1 MEFLI
6 LGPVDVLDGGRA
18 VRLPAGKPVALLRAL
33 LLNRNRVVSTETLID
48 ELWGEDPPETAAKAL
63 QGHVSQ
69 LRKVLGADRL
79 ITKPPGYS
87 LRVEEGELDLDRFEQ
102 LVRDGRE
109 LLAAGDAKAAS
120 RELES
125 GLGLW
130 RGPAPGL
137 EERRLAA
144 LEDRIESDL
153 ALSRHSELVAE
164 LETLVAQHP
173 LRERL
178 RRQLMLAL
186 YRSGRQA
193 DALEEYR
200 RTRETLS
207 GELGI
212 EPSEELQDLQRA
224 ILRHDPEL
232 LARRARPAAFV
243 DAPVPRS
250 RLRWALA
257 AVGAIALLAG
267 AVLALVFAR
276 GGGSSA
282 DSPATDLHTFVS
294 RVENFLVQSSE
305 GRRDVSAAISGVVHC
320 RLGPH
325 AAIDRLNRVQRN
337 RQSLLQQ
344 VAALAV
350 PGDTEAGRS
359 ADLFQ
364 QAEQRSIA
372 ADWHYRDWLAK
383 RTTCGR
389 PKPDPDLHAAV
400 AADKAATRAKRQFV
414 ATFNPLARR
423 FHRRAWKATEF

>member
-1 MEFLI
+1 VEFLI

-18 VRLPAGKPVALLRAL
+18 VSLPAGKPVALLRAL
-33 LLNRNRVVSTETLID
+33 LLSRNRVVSADALID
-48 ELWGEDPPETAAKAL
+48 ELWGEEPPETAAKAL

-69 LRKVLGADRL
+69 LRKALGADRL

-87 LRVEEGELDLDRFEQ
+87 LRVEEGELDLDRFEL
-102 LVRDGRE
+102 LVREGRE
-109 LLAAGDAKAAS
+109 RLAAGDAKAAS
-120 RELES
+120 RELETA
-125 GLGLW
+125 LALW

-153 ALSRHSELVAE
+153 ALSRHAQLAAE

-178 RRQLMLAL
+178 RGQLMLAL

-193 DALEEYR
+193 ESLDEYR

-212 EPSEELQDLQRA
+212 EPSEELQELQRS
-224 ILRHDPEL
+224 ILRHEPEL
-232 LARRARPAAFV
+232 LARRPRAAAFT
-243 DAPVPRS
+243 DASAPRS
-250 RLRWALA
+250 KLRWTLA
-257 AVGAIALLAG
+257 AVAAVALLAG
-267 AVLALVFAR
+267 AVVALAFAR

-282 DSPATDLHTFVS
+282 DRATNDVRTFVG
-294 RVENFLVQSSE
+294 RVENLLVQSRA
-305 GRRDVSAAISGVVHC
+305 GRHEVSAALSGVVHC

-325 AAIDRLNRVQRN
+325 AAIERLNRVQRN

-350 PGDTEAGRS
+350 PADARAGRS

-364 QAEQRSIA
+364 KAEQRSIA
-372 ADWHYRDWLAK
+372 ADWHYRDWLSK
-383 RTTCGR
+383 RTSCGR
-389 PKPDPDLHAAV
+389 ADPNPDLHAAW
-400 AADKAATRAKRQFV
+400 ATDRAATRAKRQFV

-423 FHRRAWKATEF
+423 FHRRSWKETEF